1 MGEIGLG
8 ANDHKRHADLQEALI
23 ILMSVKPE
31 LPVSWKLLTR
41 TAVATFGC
49 EEIKI
54 KHGEGEDKS
63 AGRLV
68 VTKYSDV
75 ARSEEQGRWSSVRNQ
90 K

>member
-8 ANDHKRHADLQEALI
+8 ANDHKRHADLQEALL

-31 LPVSWKLLTR
+31 LLISWRLLTR
-41 TAVATFGC
+41 TALAPFGR

-54 KHGEGEDKS
+54 KYGEEEDKS

-68 VTKYSDV
+68 VSEYSDV
-75 ARSEEQGRWSSVRNQ
+75 AE
-90 K
+90 